1 MYVLYKDVRCPAC
14 GGRHNLCMEERATA
28 MTYRPH
34 AFICPDRGRK
44 LPWQPDVF
52 AHRVPARPESSV
64 PLVPCKYLQ
73 EVII

>member
-14 GGRHNLCMEERATA
+14 GGHHDLCMEETATA

-44 LPWQPDVF
+44 IPWQPDVF
-52 AHRVPARPESSV
+52 AHRVPRGPNRQFRSFPANTYRR
-64 PLVPCKYLQ
+64 
-73 EVII
+73 